1 MIGTGVGKRYA
12 RALFELATEGKQVD
26 SIGRALLDV
35 AAAMRSSAELR
46 TVFQDPKNAPETKR
60 KVIQAIAQ
68 KAGAP
73 PIVVNALAM
82 LADRNRLEHLGAI
95 ADAYQAMAEQ
105 AAGRLRAEVI
115 SAGPLPDA
123 YYRELEKALSEATGR
138 QVTLVRREDPSLIG
152 GVVTK
157 VGDTVLDGSI
167 KNRLRDI
174 RHQMLV
180 AATTGGPR
188 S

>member
-1 MIGTGVGKRYA
+1 MIGTGVSKRYA
-12 RALFELATEGKQVD
+12 RALFQLGTEGKQVEP
-26 SIGRALLDV
+26 IGRALNDV
-35 AAAMRSSAELR
+35 AAAMASSAELR
-46 TVFQDPKNAPETKR
+46 TVFEDPKNAPETKR

-73 PIVVNALAM
+73 PMLVNALAM
-82 LADRNRLEHLGAI
+82 LADRNRLMHVQGI

-115 SAGPLPDA
+115 SATPLPDA
-123 YYRELEKALSEATGR
+123 YYRELEKTLSEATGR
-138 QVTLVRREDPSLIG
+138 QVTLVKRQDPTLIG
-152 GVVTK
+152 GVVTR
-157 VGDTVLDGSI
+157 VGDTVFDGSI

-180 AATTGGPR
+180 ASSTPLPR
-188 S
+188 A